1 MQEACRKICEILSF
15 FTGLIIDLDIPKNIN
30 LPENFIIISNHQS
43 LVDIPIIINS
53 LLNHNI
59 RFVAKKSLKYKIPS
73 ISLYLRIGKHAFV
86 GRHDNFKETI
96 NEMEKISVLTKTDK
110 VCLCIFPEGTRS
122 KNGNLGEFH
131 SAALKLICRLTDIP
145 VVSIA
150 LDGGFNFSNIYS
162 LINESSKFSYK
173 LKVLS
178 IYPKP
183 KGKTEVNDLIS
194 KIKIE
199 IDNQLKI
206 WRNN

>member
-1 MQEACRKICEILSF
+1 MNNKAIKKSSNLRGFLFVITFLIRATIWDLRLRLLNFINRKKTYKYYKRHMQVACRKICEILSF

-110 VCLCIFPEGTRS
+110 VCPCIFPEGTRS
-122 KNGNLGEFH
+122 KDGNLGEFH
-131 SAALKLICRLTDIP
+131 SAALKLICR
-145 VVSIA
+145 
-150 LDGGFNFSNIYS
+150 FRYS
-162 LINESSKFSYK
+162 F
-173 LKVLS
+173 V
-178 IYPKP
+178 
-183 KGKTEVNDLIS
+183 
-194 KIKIE
+194 
-199 IDNQLKI
+199 
-206 WRNN
+206 